1 MSSSAGAQ
9 PAFAGAGADAGAG
22 FAGAGPG
29 GAGSGLRLAEPSLL
43 QQVGAIARRSVV
55 RTFRQ
60 RALLVFPLVFPL
72 ILFAINGSALSA
84 ARKIHGFPDVSYRD
98 FALAV
103 PFIQGALFVAVSAGT
118 DLARDIQSGFFDR
131 LALTPLRGSALLA
144 GQLGG
149 AVVVACVQSL
159 VYLLVGIATGV
170 GIASGFG
177 GALVLLALSILIA
190 FGFAGLGALIAL
202 RLGTG
207 EAVQGFFPL
216 LFVTVFLSS
225 SSLPRNLIKADW
237 FKEVATYN
245 PVSYLIEGIRSLI
258 ITGWDGQAL
267 ALGFGFALLLSVL
280 TLSFAGAAMKN
291 RLVRT

>member
-1 MSSSAGAQ
+1 MSSSALT
-9 PAFAGAGADAGAG
+9 PAAAGAGAGAS
-22 FAGAGPG
+22 APQ
-29 GAGSGLRLAEPSLL
+29 LAAPSLFE
-43 QQVGAIARRSVV
+43 QVGAIARRSAV

-60 RALLVFPLVFPL
+60 RALLAFPLIFPL
-72 ILFAINGSALSA
+72 ILFAINGSSLSA
-84 ARKIHGFPDVSYRD
+84 ARKIPGFPDVSYRD

-149 AVVVACVQSL
+149 SVVVACVQSL
-159 VYLLVGIATGV
+159 VYLGVGLATGV
-170 GIASGFG
+170 GIASGFF

-190 FGFAGLGALIAL
+190 FGFAGLGALLAL
-202 RLGTG
+202 RLGSG

-258 ITGWDGQAL
+258 ITGWDGRAL
-267 ALGFGFALLLSVL
+267 ALGFGFALALSVI
-280 TLSFAGAAMKN
+280 TLSLAGVAMKN
-291 RLVRT
+291 RLART

>member
-1 MSSSAGAQ
+1 MDGVV
-9 PAFAGAGADAGAG
+9 DAEQ
-22 FAGAGPG
+22 
-29 GAGSGLRLAEPSLL
+29 LRAPSLIE
-43 QQVGAIARRSVV
+43 QVGAIAHRSIK
-55 RTFRQ
+55 RTIRQ

-84 ARKIHGFPDVSYRD
+84 ARKIPGFPPVSYRD

-103 PFIQGALFVAVSAGT
+103 PFIQGALFVAVTAGT
-118 DLARDIQSGFFDR
+118 DLARDIESGFFNR
-131 LALTPLRGSALLA
+131 LALTPLTGGALLA

-149 AVVVACVQSL
+149 AVVVACVQSV

-170 GIASGFG
+170 PIASGVG
-177 GALVLLALSILIA
+177 GALVLLGLSVLIA
-190 FGFAGLGALIAL
+190 FGFAGLGALLAL
-202 RLGTG
+202 RFGTG

-225 SSLPRNLIKADW
+225 SSLPRNLIKVRW
-237 FKEVATYN
+237 FHEVATYN
-245 PVSYLIEGIRSLI
+245 PVSYLIEGVRSLI

-267 ALGFGFALLLSVL
+267 ALAFGFALLLSVI
-280 TLSFAGAAMKN
+280 TLGLASTAMKS

>member
-1 MSSSAGAQ
+1 MSSSALI
-9 PAFAGAGADAGAG
+9 PAAAGAGGT
-22 FAGAGPG
+22 
-29 GAGSGLRLAEPSLL
+29 GSVALAAPSLFE
-43 QQVGAIARRSVV
+43 QVGAIARRSVI

-60 RALLVFPLVFPL
+60 RALLAFPLIFPL
-72 ILFAINGSALSA
+72 ILFAINGSSLSA
-84 ARKIHGFPDVSYRD
+84 ARKIPGFPDVSYRD

-159 VYLLVGIATGV
+159 VYLGVGLATGV
-170 GIASGFG
+170 GIASGFF

-190 FGFAGLGALIAL
+190 FGFAGLGALLAL
-202 RLGTG
+202 RLGSG

-237 FKEVATYN
+237 FREVATYN

-258 ITGWDGQAL
+258 ITGWDGRAL
-267 ALGFGFALLLSVL
+267 ALGFGFALALSVI
-280 TLSFAGAAMKN
+280 TLSLAGLAMKN

>member
-1 MSSSAGAQ
+1 MSSTSGR
-9 PAFAGAGADAGAG
+9 PAFAGAG
-22 FAGAGPG
+22 
-29 GAGSGLRLAEPSLL
+29 GSSLAVAPALRSPSLFE
-43 QQVGAIARRSVV
+43 QVGAIARRSIV

-60 RALLVFPLVFPL
+60 RALLVFPLLFPL

-84 ARKIHGFPDVSYRD
+84 ARKIPGFPDVSYRD

-103 PFIQGALFVAVSAGT
+103 PFLQGALFVAVSAGT
-118 DLARDIQSGFFDR
+118 DLARDIESGFFNR

-159 VYLLVGIATGV
+159 IYLVVGLATGV
-170 GIASGFG
+170 GIASGVA
-177 GALVLLALSILIA
+177 GAFVLLALSIVIA
-190 FGFAGLGALIAL
+190 FGFAGLGCLLALQF
-202 RLGTG
+202 GTG

-225 SSLPRNLIKADW
+225 SNLPRNLIKTDW
-237 FKEVATYN
+237 FREVATYN
-245 PVSYLIEGIRSLI
+245 PVSYMIEGIRSLI
-258 ITGWDGQAL
+258 IKGWDGQAL
-267 ALGFGFALLLSVL
+267 ALGFGFALLLCVI
-280 TLSFAGAAMKN
+280 TLSLAGASMKN

>member
-1 MSSSAGAQ
+1 MSSSALT
-9 PAFAGAGADAGAG
+9 PAAVGAG
-22 FAGAGPG
+22 GP
-29 GAGSGLRLAEPSLL
+29 AAIPLAAPSLVE
-43 QQVGAIARRSVV
+43 QVGAIARRAVI

-72 ILFAINGSALSA
+72 ILFAINGSSLSA
-84 ARKIHGFPDVSYRD
+84 ARKIPGFPDVSYRD

-103 PFIQGALFVAVSAGT
+103 PFIQGALFVAITAGT
-118 DLARDIQSGFFDR
+118 DLARDIESGFFDR

-159 VYLLVGIATGV
+159 VYLGVGLASGV

-202 RLGTG
+202 RFGTG

-237 FKEVATYN
+237 FREVATYN
-245 PVSYLIEGIRSLI
+245 PVSYLIEGVRSLI
-258 ITGWDGQAL
+258 ITGWDGEAL
-267 ALGFGFALLLSVL
+267 ALGFGFALALSVI
-280 TLSFAGAAMKN
+280 TLSLAGAAMKN

>member
-1 MSSSAGAQ
+1 MSSSASGQ
-9 PAFAGAGADAGAG
+9 PAFAAAGAVPAV
-22 FAGAGPG
+22 
-29 GAGSGLRLAEPSLL
+29 RLAAPSLFE
-43 QQVGAIARRSVV
+43 QVGAIARRSVV

-72 ILFAINGSALSA
+72 ILFAINGSALGA
-84 ARKIHGFPDVSYRD
+84 ARKIHGFPPVSYRD

-131 LALTPLRGSALLA
+131 LALTPLRGSALL
-144 GQLGG
+144 
-149 AVVVACVQSL
+149 

-190 FGFAGLGALIAL
+190 FGFAGLGALLAL

-225 SSLPRNLIKADW
+225 SSLPRNLIKTDW
-237 FKEVATYN
+237 FREVATYN
-245 PVSYLIEGIRSLI
+245 PVSYLIEGVRSLI
-258 ITGWDGQAL
+258 ITGWDGEAL
-267 ALGFGFALLLSVL
+267 ALGFGFALALSVL
-280 TLSFAGAAMKN
+280 TLGFAGAAMKN

>member
-1 MSSSAGAQ
+1 
-9 PAFAGAGADAGAG
+9 
-22 FAGAGPG
+22 
-29 GAGSGLRLAEPSLL
+29 
-43 QQVGAIARRSVV
+43 V

-72 ILFAINGSALSA
+72 ILFAINGSALGA
-84 ARKIHGFPDVSYRD
+84 ARKIHGFPPVSYRD

-190 FGFAGLGALIAL
+190 FGFAGLGALLAL

-225 SSLPRNLIKADW
+225 SSLPRNLIKTDW
-237 FKEVATYN
+237 FREVATYN
-245 PVSYLIEGIRSLI
+245 PVSYLIEGVRSLI
-258 ITGWDGQAL
+258 ITGWDGEAL
-267 ALGFGFALLLSVL
+267 ALGFGFALALSVL
-280 TLSFAGAAMKN
+280 TLGFAGAAMKN

>member
-1 MSSSAGAQ
+1 MSSSASA
-9 PAFAGAGADAGAG
+9 AAAGAPLGQGALPA
-22 FAGAGPG
+22 
-29 GAGSGLRLAEPSLL
+29 LVEPSLL
-43 QQVGAIARRSVV
+43 DQVGAVARRSVV

-72 ILFAINGSALSA
+72 LLFAINGSALGA
-84 ARKIHGFPDVSYRD
+84 ARKIPGFPDVSYRD

-103 PFIQGALFVAVSAGT
+103 PFMQGALFVAITAGT
-118 DLARDIQSGFFDR
+118 DLARDIESGFFNR

-159 VYLLVGIATGV
+159 VYLGVGIATGV
-170 GIASGFG
+170 GIASGFF
-177 GALVLLALSILIA
+177 GALVLLALSVLIA
-190 FGFAGLGALIAL
+190 FGFAGLGAVLAL
-202 RLGTG
+202 RFGTG

-216 LFVTVFLSS
+216 LFVSVFLSS
-225 SSLPRNLIKADW
+225 SNLPRNLIKTEW

-245 PVSYLIEGIRSLI
+245 PVSYLIEGVRSLI

-267 ALGFGFALLLSVL
+267 ALGFGFALALSAI
-280 TLSFAGAAMKN
+280 TLSFAGASMKN

>member
-1 MSSSAGAQ
+1 MSSSSGV
-9 PAFAGAGADAGAG
+9 PAIAGAGANMGAGASGSSAG
-22 FAGAGPG
+22 FALTP
-29 GAGSGLRLAEPSLL
+29 PSLL
-43 QQVGAIARRSVV
+43 EQVGAIARRSVM

-72 ILFAINGSALSA
+72 ILFAINGSSLSA

-103 PFIQGALFVAVSAGT
+103 PFIQGALFVAVTAGT

-149 AVVVACVQSL
+149 AVVVACVQSV
-159 VYLLVGIATGV
+159 VYLLVGLATGV
-170 GIASGFG
+170 GIKSGVG
-177 GALVLLALSILIA
+177 GALVLLVLSILIA

-202 RLGTG
+202 RFGSG
-207 EAVQGFFPL
+207 EAVQGIFPL

-225 SSLPRNLIKADW
+225 SSLPRNAIKTDW
-237 FKEVATYN
+237 FRDVATYN

-267 ALGFGFALLLSVL
+267 ALGFGFALALSAI
-280 TLSFAGAAMKN
+280 TLGLAGVAMKN

>member
-9 PAFAGAGADAGAG
+9 PALAGAGAAAGAG

-29 GAGSGLRLAEPSLL
+29 GAGSGLRLAEPSLF
-43 QQVGAIARRSVV
+43 QQVAAIARRSVM

-84 ARKIHGFPDVSYRD
+84 ARKIHGFPPVSYRD

-177 GALVLLALSILIA
+177 GALALLALSILIA

-225 SSLPRNLIKADW
+225 SSLPRNLIKTDW

-267 ALGFGFALLLSVL
+267 ALGFGFALALSVL
-280 TLSFAGAAMKN
+280 TLGFAGAAMKN

>member
-1 MSSSAGAQ
+1 MSSSSGQ
-9 PAFAGAGADAGAG
+9 PAFAAAGGAE
-22 FAGAGPG
+22 PG
-29 GAGSGLRLAEPSLL
+29 GAATGLLLAHPSLL
-43 QQVGAIARRSVV
+43 EQVGAIARRSIV

-72 ILFAINGSALSA
+72 ILFAINGSALGA
-84 ARKIHGFPDVSYRD
+84 ARKIHGFPPVSYRD

-103 PFIQGALFVAVSAGT
+103 PFIQGALFVAISAGT

-190 FGFAGLGALIAL
+190 FGFAGLGALLAL

-225 SSLPRNLIKADW
+225 SSLPRNLIQVHW
-237 FKEVATYN
+237 FREVATYN

-258 ITGWDGQAL
+258 ITGWDGEAL
-267 ALGFGFALLLSVL
+267 AMGFGFALALSVI
-280 TLSFAGAAMKN
+280 TLGFAGAAMKN

>member
-1 MSSSAGAQ
+1 MTAPRAMSASAAAAPT
-9 PAFAGAGADAGAG
+9 PAAS
-22 FAGAGPG
+22 G
-29 GAGSGLRLAEPSLL
+29 GATALVEPSLL
-43 QQVGAIARRSVV
+43 EQVGAVARRSVV

-60 RALLVFPLVFPL
+60 RALLIFPL
-72 ILFAINGSALSA
+72 IFPLLLFAINGSALGA
-84 ARKIHGFPDVSYRD
+84 ARKIKGFPDVSYRD
-98 FALAV
+98 FALAI

-118 DLARDIQSGFFDR
+118 DLARDIESGFFDR

-159 VYLLVGIATGV
+159 VYLAVGLATGV
-170 GIASGFG
+170 GVASGFL

-190 FGFAGLGALIAL
+190 FGFAGLGALLAL
-202 RLGTG
+202 RFGTG

-216 LFVTVFLSS
+216 LFVTIFLSS
-225 SSLPRNLIKADW
+225 SNLPRNLIKTDW

-245 PVSYLIEGIRSLI
+245 PVSYLIEGVRSLI
-258 ITGWDGQAL
+258 ITGWDGEAL
-267 ALGFGFALLLSVL
+267 ALGFGFALALCVI

>member
-1 MSSSAGAQ
+1 MSSPSGLGAV
-9 PAFAGAGADAGAG
+9 AVAGAG
-22 FAGAGPG
+22 GPG
-29 GAGSGLRLAEPSLL
+29 SVALAAPSLFE
-43 QQVGAIARRSVV
+43 QIGAIARRSVI

-60 RALLVFPLVFPL
+60 RALLAFPLIFPL
-72 ILFAINGSALSA
+72 ILFAINGSSLSA
-84 ARKIHGFPDVSYRD
+84 ARKIPGFPNVSYRD

-149 AVVVACVQSL
+149 SVVVACVQSL
-159 VYLLVGIATGV
+159 VYLGVGLATGV
-170 GIASGFG
+170 GIASGFL
-177 GALVLLALSILIA
+177 GALVLLALSVLIA
-190 FGFAGLGALIAL
+190 FGFAGLGALLAL
-202 RLGTG
+202 RLGSG

-258 ITGWDGQAL
+258 ITGWDGRAL
-267 ALGFGFALLLSVL
+267 ALGFGFALALSVI
-280 TLSFAGAAMKN
+280 TLGLAGAAMKN

>member
-1 MSSSAGAQ
+1 MSSSSGT
-9 PAFAGAGADAGAG
+9 PAFAGAGTGS
-22 FAGAGPG
+22 GP
-29 GAGSGLRLAEPSLL
+29 GAGSAAFALTPPSLL
-43 QQVGAIARRSVV
+43 EQVGAIARRSVM

-72 ILFAINGSALSA
+72 ILFAINGSSLSA
-84 ARKIHGFPDVSYRD
+84 ARKIPGFPDVSYRD

-103 PFIQGALFVAVSAGT
+103 PFIQGALFVAVTAGT

-131 LALTPLRGSALLA
+131 LALTPLRGSALLV

-149 AVVVACVQSL
+149 AAVVACVQSV
-159 VYLLVGIATGV
+159 VYLLVGLATGV
-170 GIASGFG
+170 GVKSGVG

-202 RLGTG
+202 RFGSG
-207 EAVQGFFPL
+207 EAVQGIFPL

-225 SSLPRNLIKADW
+225 SSLPRNAIKTDW
-237 FKEVATYN
+237 FRDVATYN

-258 ITGWDGQAL
+258 ITGWDAQAL
-267 ALGFGFALLLSVL
+267 ALGFGFALALSTI
-280 TLSFAGAAMKN
+280 TLALAGVAMKN